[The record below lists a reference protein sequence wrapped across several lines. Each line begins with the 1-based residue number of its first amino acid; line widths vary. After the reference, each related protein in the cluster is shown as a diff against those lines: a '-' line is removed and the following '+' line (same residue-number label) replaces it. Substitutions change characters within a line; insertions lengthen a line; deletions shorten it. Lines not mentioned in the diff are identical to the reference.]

1 MSSRASHFSSNQL
14 KIAITDLRNE
24 QRTLDDLLVDM
35 GSDLGLPRSRGRQRR
50 RQAEELPRQVMNA
63 VDKVGG
69 RTPRIQDS
77 GLTTPTSKVIA
88 LSLEM
93 YM

>member
-1 MSSRASHFSSNQL
+1 MSLRASHFSSNQL
-14 KIAITDLRNE
+14 KIVITDLRNE

-63 VDKVGG
+63 VDQGG
-69 RTPRIQDS
+69 R
-77 GLTTPTSKVIA
+77 
-88 LSLEM
+88 
-93 YM
+93 